1 VHADSSFIFELQS
14 HAPESKTKKDDLF
27 FGFGLCCVY
36 KGAGTIVFTKINTQ
50 VMKIFCFS
58 ALILS
63 LYSFVLHAQVTK
75 TVGAGGDYTTLK
87 SAFDDINAGI
97 ITGNI
102 ELQVI
107 DDITET
113 ALAVLNAS
121 GSGSASYTAIKI
133 YPTVSGKSISGNFIG
148 ALIQLDGAD
157 NVTIDGRLNQ
167 TGSARDLTLENG
179 NTSGKVIEF
188 VGGASTN
195 TIRYT
200 TIKGANA
207 GAANATSGV
216 IHFNRSVVAGG
227 NSDNVIEYNAITKST
242 THPRNVIY
250 SKGSAAPGQN
260 KNNQITNNEFF
271 DVAVVNTADVLDTRS
286 IYIDSFSSEWVIS
299 QNSFYETTALAPANA
314 NPIRM
319 ISIVSGTTGGG
330 FVISGNR
337 FGGNAADGSGF
348 YTKNS
353 GQRNDIFVLAV
364 NADSTLATSIQGNT
378 FAGFA
383 CNNTGAGAIDLI
395 TITGKTSVNIGTV
408 LKNTFGSMTD
418 TSSIVVNNTLTGCFD
433 WSS

>member
-1 VHADSSFIFELQS
+1 MHADSSFIFELQS

-195 TIRYT
+195 TIPFY
-200 TIKGANA
+200 IAPQKYFG
-207 GAANATSGV
+207 
-216 IHFNRSVVAGG
+216 
-227 NSDNVIEYNAITKST
+227 
-242 THPRNVIY
+242 HP
-250 SKGSAAPGQN
+250 KP
-260 KNNQITNNEFF
+260 K
-271 DVAVVNTADVLDTRS
+271 
-286 IYIDSFSSEWVIS
+286 
-299 QNSFYETTALAPANA
+299 PH
-314 NPIRM
+314 
-319 ISIVSGTTGGG
+319 
-330 FVISGNR
+330 
-337 FGGNAADGSGF
+337 
-348 YTKNS
+348 
-353 GQRNDIFVLAV
+353 
-364 NADSTLATSIQGNT
+364 
-378 FAGFA
+378 
-383 CNNTGAGAIDLI
+383 
-395 TITGKTSVNIGTV
+395 
-408 LKNTFGSMTD
+408 
-418 TSSIVVNNTLTGCFD
+418 
-433 WSS
+433 